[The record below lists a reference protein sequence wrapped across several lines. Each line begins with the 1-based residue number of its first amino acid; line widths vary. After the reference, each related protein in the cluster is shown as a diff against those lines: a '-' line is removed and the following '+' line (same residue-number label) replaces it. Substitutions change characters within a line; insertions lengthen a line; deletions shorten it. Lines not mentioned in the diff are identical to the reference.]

1 MKSILQDDKRCYIC
15 GNIYNLHMHH
25 IYGGG
30 NRRISENNGFKVW
43 LCALHHNMSNQGV
56 RFNREADLRLK
67 RICQKEYEKTHTRT
81 EFFKLIGKNFLEEK

>member
-25 IYGGG
+25 
-30 NRRISENNGFKVW
+30 
-43 LCALHHNMSNQGV
+43 NMSNQGV
-56 RFNREADLRLK
+56 HFNREADLRLK